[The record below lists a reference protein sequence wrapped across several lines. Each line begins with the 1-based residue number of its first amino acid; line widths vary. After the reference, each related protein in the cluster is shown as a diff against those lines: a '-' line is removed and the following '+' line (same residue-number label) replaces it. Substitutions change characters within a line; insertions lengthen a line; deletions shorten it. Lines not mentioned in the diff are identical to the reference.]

1 MLPTIYQMQEGYLA
15 LAGPWQDQSVNV
27 LVPEQPHALFLGDP
41 RFLGASA
48 IGFFQVQVAPIVNAQ
63 KQP

>member
-48 IGFFQVQVAPIVNAQ
+48 IGFLLNWPQRSGNERT
-63 KQP
+63 